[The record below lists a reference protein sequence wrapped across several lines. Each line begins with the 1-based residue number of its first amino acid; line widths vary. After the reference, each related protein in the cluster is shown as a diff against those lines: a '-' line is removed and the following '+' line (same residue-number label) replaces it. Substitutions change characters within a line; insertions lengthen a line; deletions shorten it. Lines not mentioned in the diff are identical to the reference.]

1 MYLKSSNLLFILS
14 QERLRTD
21 LYICEGNYY
30 YQQMQANYSRG
41 VISAGDIHCLP
52 THKHVY
58 IPICWPY
65 IKRQILT
72 IISKGMQ
79 ANAKFGK
86 HLTEEEFD
94 APAHENWGEQRMK
107 E

>member
-41 VISAGDIHCLP
+41 VISAGEIHCQLVRVLF
-52 THKHVY
+52 TYTQTRLHTNL
-58 IPICWPY
+58 
-65 IKRQILT
+65 LT
-72 IISKGMQ
+72 LYQK
-79 ANAKFGK
+79 ANSYYNK
-86 HLTEEEFD
+86 
-94 APAHENWGEQRMK
+94 
-107 E
+107 